1 MIEYWVRPKGVAP
14 DVLFALL
21 CGDVSAPATFGVNR
35 SGWAPT
41 VQLTAYLRAL
51 PADGWLRIMCTTV
64 QIGQDWFDEDHIVVD
79 CEGHI
84 VVQSRQLAMVPP
96 ARSNAPCGVCNALT
110 VARIA
115 IIGGGSIGEALLSGL
130 LRAGRQVK
138 DLVVAEK
145 DPDRAKYL
153 SETYSVLVTSV
164 ADAAE
169 NASFVIVAVK
179 PADVT
184 LVIDEIADA
193 AAHAESDSAEQ
204 VFVTVAAGVTTDFYE
219 AKLPAGAPV
228 VRVMPNAPVVVGGGV
243 SALAPGRFA
252 TAEQLKEVSAIFDA
266 VGGVLTVP
274 ESQMDAVTALSGS
287 GPAYFFLVV
296 EALVD
301 AGVAA
306 GLSRP
311 VATDLVVQTMA
322 GSAAMLLERL
332 DAQQP
337 AGDAAMGTAMDTTAA
352 QLRAT
357 VTSPG
362 GTTAA
367 GLRELERGGLR
378 AALADGC

>member
-1 MIEYWVRPKGVAP
+1 
-14 DVLFALL
+14 
-21 CGDVSAPATFGVNR
+21 
-35 SGWAPT
+35 
-41 VQLTAYLRAL
+41 
-51 PADGWLRIMCTTV
+51 
-64 QIGQDWFDEDHIVVD
+64 
-79 CEGHI
+79 
-84 VVQSRQLAMVPP
+84 
-96 ARSNAPCGVCNALT
+96 LT

-145 DPDRAKYL
+145 DHDRAKYL
-153 SETYSVLVTSV
+153 SETYSVLVTTV

-169 NASFVIVAVK
+169 NASFVVVAVK
-179 PADVT
+179 PADVST
-184 LVIDEIADA
+184 IVEEIADA
-193 AAHAESDSAEQ
+193 AAHAESQSVEQ

-252 TAEQLKEVSAIFDA
+252 TTEQLKEVSAIFDA
-266 VGGVLTVP
+266 VGGVLIVP
-274 ESQMDAVTALSGS
+274 ESQMDAVTAVSGS

-332 DAQQP
+332 DVQQP

-367 GLRELERGGLR
+367 GLRELEKGGLR
-378 AALADGC
+378 AALAEAVSAAKHRSSQLGITSG